1 MNNKYF
7 ASLLCI
13 SALTFAP
20 ACTKKQDSYSAP
32 SSAQGSRGHS
42 KATKDRQ
49 TQSREDI
56 NTMIESETEVFE
68 MEEEMSDQKIVK
80 F

>member
-1 MNNKYF
+1 MNNRI

-13 SALTFAP
+13 TALTFAP
-20 ACTKKQDSYSAP
+20 ACTKRHERAT
-32 SSAQGSRGHS
+32 S
-42 KATKDRQ
+42 K
-49 TQSREDI
+49 EEI

-68 MEEEMSDQKIVK
+68 MEEDIETKNSIVK